1 MLFART
7 LITALLVIT
16 TGAQAAPLLRC
27 QVTYAGATQVVE
39 ARVSQDPYSIE
50 SVDIGGRFRFKA
62 VMIGKGEQ
70 IEYIKLYGYF
80 QQRRKDIPIHQATYL
95 PPYPK
100 TSKPI
105 LLTPFNQLYA
115 GEIERELQYQCTL
128 EGTQP

>member
-1 MLFART
+1 MLLARY
-7 LITALLVIT
+7 LITALFVFT
-16 TGAQAAPLLRC
+16 ASAQAAPLLRC
-27 QVTYAGATQVVE
+27 DVTYAGATQVVE
-39 ARVSQDPYSIE
+39 ARVTQDPYSIE

-62 VMIGKGEQ
+62 VMIGKGAK

-100 TSKPI
+100 SSKPV

-115 GEIERELQYQCTL
+115 GDVERELQYQCTL